1 MDTKKIAISGKEAT
15 LYSAVSDNS
24 PLVVFNN
31 YSGDGDSV
39 IRALHEMNCPDLNLL
54 CIGGLNWDHDM
65 TPWYC
70 PPLSK
75 DGTPCTGGA
84 DEYLNLLL
92 SEILSK
98 TKERL
103 KGAPSH
109 LCIAGYSLGGLFA
122 LYAMYRCDAFDRAAS
137 ISGSLWFPRF
147 KDYVLENSMKRMPD
161 KLYLSLGDKEAK
173 TKQQLLKTV
182 QANTEAIVE
191 HYRHLEIN
199 LTFELNPGNHFKDAA
214 IRSAKGIIAI
224 I

>member
-1 MDTKKIAISGKEAT
+1 M
-15 LYSAVSDNS
+15 SDNS
-24 PLVVFNN
+24 PLVILNH

-39 IRALHEMNCPDLNLL
+39 IRALREMNCPDLNLL

-92 SEILSK
+92 SEILPRA
-98 TKERL
+98 KERI
-103 KGAPSH
+103 KGVPSH
-109 LCIAGYSLGGLFA
+109 LCITGYSLGGLFA
-122 LYAMYRCDAFDRAAS
+122 LYAMYQCDAFDRVAS

-147 KDYVLENSMKRMPD
+147 KDYVLENSMKRIPD
-161 KLYLSLGDKEAK
+161 QLYLSLGDKEAK
-173 TKQQLLKTV
+173 TKHRLLKTV
-182 QANTEAIVE
+182 RDNTEAIAE
-191 HYRHLEIN
+191 HYKHLEIN

-214 IRSAKGIIAI
+214 IRLAKGIIAI